1 MPEPTPP
8 TEGQGRTSHVR
19 FADDEYYARPRR
31 PYRQDTG
38 IRSRITTYGEAEIPT
53 QRLHFRNDSGD
64 RPGPRP
70 AVEADVPADR
80 VLPRRSWE
88 EEPVDSD
95 HDWPP
100 HPPPAAAAESSRPQ
114 PELDRRLTASPQPM
128 DDDEG
133 VGRGGRQRSYSY
145 DRDDHYRSRS
155 RSRSPDYSRYGSP
168 RRDRR
173 SSRGASSRAPG
184 YDGVYDR
191 SYRAGSFSSDDWE
204 PYDKFSFASQPQSIT
219 ESSKDGDSDAEP
231 TEAEERALPKDERA
245 KPSLLHPTIVHSSKY
260 TGNAEMGGSH
270 AASLKV
276 VHDPKGNSH
285 PLFRWLHIPQKV
297 LNFDEFWVEI
307 SRIHGLTDLEKKAI
321 TRIRADVKKICL
333 KSRHNPKGVKVGYLE
348 PKSIEVPLKALKQ
361 KTTTTDSVSGSARW
375 ICVPY
380 FSLEQYSGLL
390 AASSLSLF
398 PSQTLLQAQYSRNTA
413 PRDMEQ
419 AVCQLGNVNRGECF
433 HISQLWCLAIDNSLL
448 VTCGTMARED
458 LQGEALEVKDQPSR
472 GPTTEAR
479 GRILVAYGESVVWAL
494 EAGECQT
501 WFSFL
506 SNFQAFWPK
515 IPEFWHR
522 DQLIAAE
529 TWPRILKMT
538 SNARSRSTKIIMK
551 LGSQPDPPPRS
562 ILRSEPQLMSTSQ
575 GGKGKPNVHKLI
587 HVLTLSSRDLP
598 KSSNTKVTSISS
610 LEAHLDAAERFL
622 AVETTYSNR
631 KAYKS
636 CRGATRKECYGY
648 MKSLADGVEKSASD
662 DVRRSYEVK
671 IDIFNAADV
680 IYTFF
685 LPIAFE
691 DPTSSKFWGAVRS
704 MIELSILNPAYTRA
718 SFDTNLSDV
727 RTSLRSFTQDLI
739 AFQDIMAHSTE
750 EERSGLELPPEFS
763 TAWLYVVMGMIYGS
777 RSDFTWK
784 TRISRAKDLVEKGS
798 KKLLQGLSDK
808 SLLDKAAV
816 LPLEV
821 LSLVTLGLLRDQV
834 GKSDD
839 ICETYSQYLNFLDN
853 AIMSKPS
860 DRSFQHQLDLLQQ
873 ELIAIKRTLFKQK
886 GIISRIRNSLT
897 SLDTQEIVMR
907 QFEQS
912 MLMKDKEKQY
922 QKRHHVEAMPQPP
935 PPPPPQS
942 YGPEQDYA
950 RADYARVDY
959 APATTHNPFAPA
971 PPQPANDY
979 MGLDDDFLYDIA
991 SSSRLS
997 PTDAGGLRGLLFLEC
1012 SRLVEQREFE
1022 FRRYTEFGKDL
1033 ERAIAYKMDFTRD
1046 RQERAIYAFTIV
1058 TIVFLPISTV
1068 SSIFGMNT
1076 TDVRDMEYSQWLYW
1090 VVAVPLTFVVIC
1102 AGLWFMGE
1110 LGNLTRWFLRR
1121 PGQGVQGIYGGPV
1134 MMPQAFESTY
1144 WAPPQMPVTE
1154 YPSLHGQGM
1163 QRTEVPA
1170 YYSSPPARVYRRRTM
1185 GAGEFS

>member
-1 MPEPTPP
+1 MVFQVHRNIVEPESGWFRDNLPPPNLDGSPVEVHMVCAPEAVAHCLRFIYTRRIEICEYNREQPWNVTHLARCVLAYCAAVYLRAARMASRLLQIVENTSAELGTLVRTEYLHRVLDCAEWVQFSWHYQNAVDILFHETPQKLMRPMKLAMVSIIDAVLFWLIRQPLFLSVIQTTWHGILQTIVVNIAEFRQESRDANPYANSPLP
-8 TEGQGRTSHVR
+8 TEAALRNLFAEADGETGGHGKARVGASSNEALVAPEGWATWEEKHRSRQHFEDPISSCLNPRLQQKVKVVLRTSASLMMNITRDLDALIDKTLGFDPELPLTEKLRYPPRDFISAMTAEIGLGRVPRLRPMSQRTDQWMMTRALEEAAGKEVIPTTETTIIAHEVGQGRPIIL
-19 FADDEYYARPRR
+19 AMEA
-31 PYRQDTG
+31 QGATG
-38 IRSRITTYGEAEIPT
+38 
-53 QRLHFRNDSGD
+53 
-64 RPGPRP
+64 
-70 AVEADVPADR
+70 V
-80 VLPRRSWE
+80 VLVAHR
-88 EEPVDSD
+88 
-95 HDWPP
+95 
-100 HPPPAAAAESSRPQ
+100 
-114 PELDRRLTASPQPM
+114 
-128 DDDEG
+128 
-133 VGRGGRQRSYSY
+133 
-145 DRDDHYRSRS
+145 
-155 RSRSPDYSRYGSP
+155 
-168 RRDRR
+168 
-173 SSRGASSRAPG
+173 
-184 YDGVYDR
+184 
-191 SYRAGSFSSDDWE
+191 SFSSDDWE

-348 PKSIEVPLKALKQ
+348 PKSIEVPLKA
-361 KTTTTDSVSGSARW
+361 
-375 ICVPY
+375 
-380 FSLEQYSGLL
+380 
-390 AASSLSLF
+390 
-398 PSQTLLQAQYSRNTA
+398 
-413 PRDMEQ
+413 
-419 AVCQLGNVNRGECF
+419 
-433 HISQLWCLAIDNSLL
+433 
-448 VTCGTMARED
+448 
-458 LQGEALEVKDQPSR
+458 
-472 GPTTEAR
+472 
-479 GRILVAYGESVVWAL
+479 
-494 EAGECQT
+494 
-501 WFSFL
+501 
-506 SNFQAFWPK
+506 
-515 IPEFWHR
+515 
-522 DQLIAAE
+522 
-529 TWPRILKMT
+529 
-538 SNARSRSTKIIMK
+538 
-551 LGSQPDPPPRS
+551 
-562 ILRSEPQLMSTSQ
+562 
-575 GGKGKPNVHKLI
+575 
-587 HVLTLSSRDLP
+587 DLP